1 MSFRAHFT
9 LTDGQHAFLVDESL
23 RTGLSMAELVRRAI
37 DLAYRPDRR
46 PTVRGFYAN
55 VGIARRPDAAVI
67 GRLTTSPRQ
76 VRD

>member
-9 LTDGQHAFLVDESL
+9 LTDWQHAFLVDESL

-37 DLAYRPDRR
+37 DATYRRERR
-46 PTVRGFYAN
+46 PTVAGFYAN
-55 VGIARRPDAAVI
+55 LGIARRPDAAVV
-67 GRLTTSPRQ
+67 GRLATSPRQ

>member
-37 DLAYRPDRR
+37 DGTYRRERR
-46 PTVRGFYAN
+46 PVVAGFYAN
-55 VGIARRPDAAVI
+55 VGLARRPDAAVV
-67 GRLTTSPRQ
+67 GRLATSPRR
-76 VRD
+76 VLD